1 MTDASNAERERN
13 KRAAGEAAAAW
24 VESGTTVGLGTGST
38 AIWAIRKLGEL
49 ISSGELSDIVA
60 VPTSR
65 ASADAAR
72 ELGIPLTTLADV
84 SNIDLTIDGADEVDP
99 RLELIKGGGGA
110 LLHEKI
116 VAQAT
121 RREVIVVDSAKPSP
135 RLGTNHGLPVEIL
148 PFAAAA
154 ETDFLTSLGARVA
167 LRVADGQPFVTDEA
181 NHILDC
187 DFGPI
192 ADLAELDTQLHTRA
206 GIIEHGLFLGLTADL
221 LIAGPDGVEHRTRPE
236 REA

>member
-1 MTDASNAERERN
+1 MADETGADREQN
-13 KRAAGEAAAAW
+13 KRVAGEAAAAW

-38 AIWAIRKLGEL
+38 AIWAIRKLGAL
-49 ISSGELSDIVA
+49 IKSGDVRDVVA

-72 ELGIPLTTLADV
+72 ELGIPLTTLAEV
-84 SNIDLTIDGADEVDP
+84 AHIDLTIDGADEVDP
-99 RLELIKGGGGA
+99 DLNLVKGGGGA

-135 RLGTNHGLPVEIL
+135 RLGTRHVLPIEIV

-154 ETDFLTSLGARVA
+154 ETDFLSSLGAQVV
-167 LRVADGQPFVTDEA
+167 LRVGADGRPFVTDEA

-192 ADLAELDTQLHTRA
+192 PDLGELDARLHTRA
-206 GIIEHGLFLGLTADL
+206 GIVEHGLFLGLTADL
-221 LIAGPDGVEHRTRPE
+221 LVAGPNGVEHRTRPTG
-236 REA
+236 

>member
-1 MTDASNAERERN
+1 MADETGADREQN
-13 KRAAGEAAAAW
+13 KRVAGEAAAAW

-38 AIWAIRKLGEL
+38 AIWAIRKLGAL
-49 ISSGELSDIVA
+49 IKSGDVRDVVA

-72 ELGIPLTTLADV
+72 ELGIPLTTLAEV
-84 SNIDLTIDGADEVDP
+84 AHIDLTIDGAYEVDP
-99 RLELIKGGGGA
+99 DLNLVKGGGGA

-135 RLGTNHGLPVEIL
+135 RLGTRHVLPIEIV

-154 ETDFLTSLGARVA
+154 ETDFLSSLGAQVV
-167 LRVADGQPFVTDEA
+167 LRVGADGRPFVTDEA

-192 ADLAELDTQLHTRA
+192 PDLGELDARLHTRA
-206 GIIEHGLFLGLTADL
+206 GIVEHGLFLGLTADL
-221 LIAGPDGVEHRTRPE
+221 LVAGPNGVEHRTRPTG
-236 REA
+236 

>member
-1 MTDASNAERERN
+1 MCIRDRN
-13 KRAAGEAAAAW
+13 KRVAGEAAAAW

-38 AIWAIRKLGEL
+38 AIWAIRKLGAL
-49 ISSGELSDIVA
+49 IKSGDVRDVVA

-72 ELGIPLTTLADV
+72 ELGIPLTTLAEV
-84 SNIDLTIDGADEVDP
+84 AHIDLTIDGADEVDP
-99 RLELIKGGGGA
+99 DLNLVKGGGGA

-135 RLGTNHGLPVEIL
+135 RLGTRHVLPIEIV

-154 ETDFLTSLGARVA
+154 ETISIGSTWRVPS
-167 LRVADGQPFVTDEA
+167 RGDG
-181 NHILDC
+181 
-187 DFGPI
+187 
-192 ADLAELDTQLHTRA
+192 
-206 GIIEHGLFLGLTADL
+206 
-221 LIAGPDGVEHRTRPE
+221 
-236 REA
+236 